1 MMIDLIAIL
10 LMVYGIYVGY
20 TRGII
25 KTVFSIVSILVGIL
39 AALAFSPVV
48 IRGLQNLLNWHP
60 GFVFVLGFAL
70 TFIVVLG
77 LVRFFGKKLEDGLEL
92 AKINFVNKA
101 VGGAVLGMT
110 VLVFYS
116 YVLFSVD
123 KLGLLS
129 DKNKANSSTYGFL
142 QTLPASTKVVLDK
155 TKPVFQGFW
164 KQLTV
169 TFDQIKDRENDP
181 QEQNTKT

>member
-10 LMVYGIYVGY
+10 LISYGVYVGY

-25 KTVFSIVSILVGIL
+25 KTVFSVVSIFIGIL
-39 AALAFSPVV
+39 AALAFSPMV
-48 IRGLQNLLNWHP
+48 IRGLQNLFNWHP

-70 TFIVVLG
+70 TFVIVLG
-77 LVRFFGKKLEDGLEL
+77 LVRFFGKKLEDTLEL

-101 VGGAVLGMT
+101 AGGVVFGLL

-129 DKNKANSSTYGFL
+129 DKNKENSSSYSFL
-142 QTLPASTKVVLDK
+142 QTVPASTKVVIDK

-169 TFDQIKDRENDP
+169 TFEQIKERESKP
-181 QEQNTKT
+181 EEPKK